1 MKNIIEILENY
12 KEENKDNALKAVVIE
27 DLLSY
32 SNNNEYLENHI
43 NDVCQYGCVSGS
55 VSSLIYYSDTE
66 KFFKDYTSEIFE
78 LMQEYKDSFG
88 EYPLAANNEQFD
100 MNMNN
105 LAWFAYEYVCNEL
118 QYEIEEI

>member
-43 NDVCQYGCVSGS
+43 NDVCQYGCVSGY
-55 VSSLIYYSDTE
+55 VLFKLILIY
-66 KFFKDYTSEIFE
+66 
-78 LMQEYKDSFG
+78 
-88 EYPLAANNEQFD
+88 
-100 MNMNN
+100 
-105 LAWFAYEYVCNEL
+105 
-118 QYEIEEI
+118 